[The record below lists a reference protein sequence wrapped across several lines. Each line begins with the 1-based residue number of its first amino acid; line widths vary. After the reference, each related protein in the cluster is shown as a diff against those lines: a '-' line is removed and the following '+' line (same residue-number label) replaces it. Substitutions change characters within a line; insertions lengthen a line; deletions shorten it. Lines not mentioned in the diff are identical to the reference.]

1 VVNMLRQVGL
11 ALGVALLVALLG
23 RPESSDAAL
32 TAFRTGWLVL
42 AAIALA
48 GAVVAAVLLRT
59 KAEVPAAE
67 ILTAE
72 EPAVPAARL

>member
-1 VVNMLRQVGL
+1 M

-23 RPESSDAAL
+23 TPASSDAAL

-48 GAVVAAVLLRT
+48 AAVVAAVLL
-59 KAEVPAAE
+59 PAGRLSDESEHAPAPSSE
-67 ILTAE
+67 PLTA
-72 EPAVPAARL
+72 